1 MAKIL
6 VIDDNLDICQLLQ
19 RFLTK
24 KGHDVDTTLSGPE
37 GIDLIKSKSYELV
50 LCDFKLRKMEGREIL
65 QQVKTISPQTKVA
78 IITGYADVRIAVEV
92 MKKGAFD
99 YVVKPLIPDEIL
111 SLIDRAT
118 KESPN
123 ENRSTSEYTVKPTGT
138 RPKPLPESEYIWGKD
153 KASAQLLDEVRLV
166 APTNFSVIIYGESGS
181 GKENIARTI
190 HEMSDRKGK
199 PFVAIDCGALTKEL
213 AGSELWGHEKGGFT
227 GAVSAKLGQFEVA
240 DGGSIFLDE
249 IANLS
254 YETQV
259 GLLRLV
265 QEKKLR
271 RIGAI
276 NDKEIDVR
284 IIVASN
290 EDLREAVKKGKF
302 REDLYYRFNEFT
314 IIVPPL
320 RKRGSDIM
328 EFAEHF
334 LRLANQELGKDV
346 SGFTSEVVNLFN
358 TYDWPGNL
366 REMRNVIRRSLLLTD
381 KGEIK
386 LSCIPQEIVYSSKF
400 TFSDEDSPRNGHL
413 QQHAT
418 DNAAAQSET
427 KEPAEPISLKDI
439 AANAEAEV
447 IKKVLEETHY
457 NKTKAAQ
464 KLGIDRK
471 TLFNKLKQ
479 HNIQS

>member
-1 MAKIL
+1 MASIL

-19 RFLTK
+19 RFLSK
-24 KGHDVDTTLSGPE
+24 KGHQVETTLSGE
-37 GIDLIKSKSYELV
+37 DGIAMIKDKTYDLIF
-50 LCDFKLRKMEGREIL
+50 CDFNLRKMEGREVL
-65 QQVKTISPQTKVA
+65 QQVKAISPQTKVA

-99 YVVKPLIPDEIL
+99 YVVKPLIPDELL
-111 SLIDRAT
+111 SLIDRAM
-118 KESPN
+118 KVQN
-123 ENRSTSEYTVKPTGT
+123 EPEIVREQETVRKAPKS
-138 RPKPLPESEYIWGKD
+138 PKPGVANVDSEYIWGKD
-153 KASAQLLDEVRLV
+153 TASANLLSEVSLV

-181 GKENIARTI
+181 GKENIAKTI
-190 HEMSDRKGK
+190 HELSDRKGK

-227 GAVSAKLGQFEVA
+227 GAVSAKPGQFEVA
-240 DGGSIFLDE
+240 DGGTIFLDE

-254 YETQV
+254 YEIQV

-276 NDKEIDVR
+276 KDKEIDVR

-290 EDLREAVKKGKF
+290 EDLKEAVKNGKF

-314 IIVPPL
+314 ITVPPL
-320 RKRGSDIM
+320 RKRGKDIM
-328 EFAEHF
+328 AFAEHF
-334 LRLANQELGKDV
+334 LALANQELNKEV
-346 SGFTSEVVNLFN
+346 KGFSKEVVGLFN
-358 TYDWPGNL
+358 KYDWPGNL
-366 REMRNVIRRSLLLTD
+366 REMRNVIRRSLLLTQT
-381 KGEIK
+381 GEIH
-386 LSCIPQEIVYSSKF
+386 LSALPQEIIYAPMIA
-400 TFSDEDSPRNGHL
+400 FSDENSPIQLDERKLDVSG
-413 QQHAT
+413 
-418 DNAAAQSET
+418 
-427 KEPAEPISLKDI
+427 PINLKDI

-447 IKKVLEETHY
+447 IKKVLEENQY

-464 KLGIDRK
+464 QLGIDRK

-479 HNIQS
+479 HKIQS

>member
-1 MAKIL
+1 MANIL
-6 VIDDNLDICQLLQ
+6 VIDDNLDICQLLH

-24 KGHDVDTTLSGPE
+24 KGHEVDTTLSGPE
-37 GIDLIKSKSYELV
+37 GIDLIKGKAYDLV

-65 QQVKTISPQTKVA
+65 HQVKSISPHTKVA

-118 KESPN
+118 KEPAQKIL
-123 ENRSTSEYTVKPTGT
+123 ETSST
-138 RPKPLPESEYIWGKD
+138 RPGQAAKPLPKPDYIWGKD
-153 KASAQLLDEVRLV
+153 KASSQLLNEVKLV

-181 GKENIARTI
+181 GKEHIAKTI
-190 HEMSDRKGK
+190 HDMSERKGK

-276 NDKEIDVR
+276 KDKEIDVR

-320 RKRGSDIM
+320 RKRGADIM
-328 EFAEHF
+328 EFANHF
-334 LRLANQELGKDV
+334 LELANEELNKHV
-346 SGFTSEVVNLFN
+346 TGFSKEVVTLFN
-358 TYDWPGNL
+358 AYDWPGNL

-381 KGEIK
+381 GGEIK

-400 TFSDEDSPRNGHL
+400 TFSDEEAMPEVGSQKPTEEVRPET
-413 QQHAT
+413 AT
-418 DNAAAQSET
+418 HSN
-427 KEPAEPISLKDI
+427 EPISLKDI

-447 IKKVLEETHY
+447 IKKVLVETHY

>member
-1 MAKIL
+1 MANIL
-6 VIDDNLDICQLLQ
+6 VIDDNLDICQLLK
-19 RFLTK
+19 RFLSK
-24 KGHDVDTTLSGPE
+24 KGHEVDTTLTGPE
-37 GIDLIKSKSYELV
+37 GIDLVKNKNYDLV

-65 QQVKTISPQTKVA
+65 QQVKTISPHTKVA

-118 KESPN
+118 KEPSKAPFT
-123 ENRSTSEYTVKPTGT
+123 ESSTSPSRPNPTNNRVT
-138 RPKPLPESEYIWGKD
+138 KSNYIWGKD
-153 KASAQLLDEVRLV
+153 KASSQLFKEISLV

-190 HEMSDRKGK
+190 HEMSERKGK

-227 GAVSAKLGQFEVA
+227 GAVSAKPGQFEVA

-249 IANLS
+249 ISNLS

-276 NDKEIDVR
+276 KDKEIDVR

-290 EDLREAVKKGKF
+290 EDLRESVKKGKF

-314 IIVPPL
+314 INVPPL
-320 RKRGSDIM
+320 RKRGADIM
-328 EFAEHF
+328 EFANHF
-334 LRLANQELGKDV
+334 LDLANEELNKNV
-346 SGFTSEVVNLFN
+346 SGFEAEVINLFN
-358 TYDWPGNL
+358 TYEWPGNL
-366 REMRNVIRRSLLLTD
+366 REMNNVIRRSLLLTD

-386 LSCIPQEIVYSSKF
+386 LSSIPPEIVYSSKF
-400 TFSDEDSPRNGHL
+400 NFVDEDSTREIPQEERSEEIRS
-413 QQHAT
+413 APK
-418 DNAAAQSET
+418 DNI
-427 KEPAEPISLKDI
+427 KEPISLKDI

-464 KLGIDRK
+464 QLGIDRK

>member
-1 MAKIL
+1 MANIL
-6 VIDDNLDICQLLQ
+6 VIDDNLDICQLLK

-24 KGHDVDTTLSGPE
+24 KGHEVDTTLTGPE
-37 GIDLIKSKSYELV
+37 GIDLIKSKNYDLV

-65 QQVKTISPQTKVA
+65 QQVKTISPETKVA

-111 SLIDRAT
+111 SLIEWAT
-118 KESPN
+118 KEPSN
-123 ENRSTSEYTVKPTGT
+123 VALSNTQTSSSQITTARKNTTNPD
-138 RPKPLPESEYIWGKD
+138 YIWGKD
-153 KASAQLLDEVRLV
+153 KASSQLLNEVSLV

-190 HEMSDRKGK
+190 HEMSERKGK

-227 GAVSAKLGQFEVA
+227 GAVSAKPGQFEIA

-249 IANLS
+249 ISNLS

-276 NDKEIDVR
+276 KDKEIDVR

-290 EDLREAVKKGKF
+290 EDLREAVKIGKF

-314 IIVPPL
+314 INVPPL
-320 RKRGSDIM
+320 RNRGSDIM
-328 EFAEHF
+328 EFANHF
-334 LRLANQELGKDV
+334 LELANGELNKNV
-346 SGFTSEVVNLFN
+346 SGFSTEVVNLFS

-386 LSCIPQEIVYSSKF
+386 LSCIPQEIVHSSKF
-400 TFSDEDSPRNGHL
+400 TFADDESK
-413 QQHAT
+413 QQEASNKFGT
-418 DNAAAQSET
+418 EDVQAVP
-427 KEPAEPISLKDI
+427 KEKTNEPINLKDI
-439 AANAEAEV
+439 AANAEAQV

-464 KLGIDRK
+464 QLGIDRK

>member
-1 MAKIL
+1 MANIL
-6 VIDDNLDICQLLQ
+6 VIDDNLDICQLLK
-19 RFLTK
+19 RFLSK
-24 KGHDVDTTLSGPE
+24 NGHEVDTTLTGPE
-37 GIDLIKSKSYELV
+37 GIDLIKNKNYDLV

-118 KESPN
+118 KEPSKD
-123 ENRSTSEYTVKPTGT
+123 SLSDVKTT
-138 RPKPLPESEYIWGKD
+138 IQTKPKGKPVTKSDYIWGKD
-153 KASAQLLDEVRLV
+153 KASSELLKEISLV

-190 HEMSDRKGK
+190 HEKSERQGK

-249 IANLS
+249 ISNLS

-276 NDKEIDVR
+276 KDKEIDVR

-290 EDLREAVKKGKF
+290 EDLREAVKQGKF

-314 IIVPPL
+314 IVVPPL

-328 EFAEHF
+328 EFANHF
-334 LRLANQELGKDV
+334 LDLANDELNKNV
-346 SGFTSEVVNLFN
+346 SGFSNEVIDLFN

-381 KGEIK
+381 KGQIE
-386 LSCIPQEIVYSSKF
+386 LACIPQEIVYSSKF
-400 TFSDEDSPRNGHL
+400 TFPGEESMPEIPSRFIAEEIRPE
-413 QQHAT
+413 A
-418 DNAAAQSET
+418 
-427 KEPAEPISLKDI
+427 KEGLKENINLKDI
-439 AANAEAEV
+439 AAIAEAEV

>member
-1 MAKIL
+1 
-6 VIDDNLDICQLLQ
+6 
-19 RFLTK
+19 
-24 KGHDVDTTLSGPE
+24 
-37 GIDLIKSKSYELV
+37 
-50 LCDFKLRKMEGREIL
+50 
-65 QQVKTISPQTKVA
+65 
-78 IITGYADVRIAVEV
+78 
-92 MKKGAFD
+92 
-99 YVVKPLIPDEIL
+99 
-111 SLIDRAT
+111 
-118 KESPN
+118 
-123 ENRSTSEYTVKPTGT
+123 
-138 RPKPLPESEYIWGKD
+138 
-153 KASAQLLDEVRLV
+153 
-166 APTNFSVIIYGESGS
+166 
-181 GKENIARTI
+181 
-190 HEMSDRKGK
+190 
-199 PFVAIDCGALTKEL
+199 
-213 AGSELWGHEKGGFT
+213 
-227 GAVSAKLGQFEVA
+227 
-240 DGGSIFLDE
+240 
-249 IANLS
+249 
-254 YETQV
+254 
-259 GLLRLV
+259 LV

-276 NDKEIDVR
+276 KDKEIDVR

-334 LRLANQELGKDV
+334 LVLANQELGKDV
-346 SGFTSEVVNLFN
+346 SGFTNEVVNLFN

-400 TFSDEDSPRNGHL
+400 TFSDEESSRNGNNH
-413 QQHAT
+413 QQPAE
-418 DNAAAQSET
+418 DNATAHSND
-427 KEPAEPISLKDI
+427 KEPAKEPISLKDI